1 MRQRPNSAA
10 VPSGSAGGPRR
21 NSSAVPQA
29 KKNPNPEYEVFK
41 KVFEMDVIYTIGKD
55 LEEIANEEKNAELNL
70 MQTRQKRQLEAEA
83 KQGDETVDRML
94 QLYFLLP
101 HKPAEEQKD
110 SPSKQAALPPRPG
123 TALKPVEPLRPQADS
138 HQ

>member
-10 VPSGSAGGPRR
+10 VPGGSAGVPRR
-21 NSSAVPQA
+21 NSAVPQA

-70 MQTRQKRQLEAEA
+70 MQNRQKRQVEAEE
-83 KQGDETVDRML
+83 KQGDEAVDRML

-123 TALKPVEPLRPQADS
+123 SALKPVEPLQPNADS